1 MKIKKDSSC
10 LEGLLASC
18 VFAAFAAAAMTVPM
32 IEEML
37 SDVKL
42 HIGVDTTAV
51 DKDYQDFWQ
60 ALLVLTKDALEKAER
75 KKKVLE
81 ELRKNSSADA
91 AAQAAAILANNTS
104 VGDVRDTESGIAV
117 GVASDITAI
126 LSGKTPEEL
135 DALKESIKIKLET
148 EEDVDSAYWE
158 AILQK
163 IPLFRVISTLEAKLL
178 GPQHARASDAIPSF
192 SWFFSH
198 SC

>member
-1 MKIKKDSSC
+1 MEALTVFQLPFFLGPCCVINVHV
-10 LEGLLASC
+10 SC
-18 VFAAFAAAAMTVPM
+18 VVVLSYMVCRVFGACAAAAAMSVQM

-37 SDVKL
+37 ADVKL

-75 KKKVLE
+75 KRKVLE

-104 VGDVRDTESGIAV
+104 VGDVRDADSGIAV
-117 GVASDITAI
+117 GVTSDITAI
-126 LSGKTPEEL
+126 LSGKTPQEL
-135 DALKESIKIKLET
+135 DALKDSIKVKLET

-163 IPLFRVISTLEAKLL
+163 IPLFRVINHK
-178 GPQHARASDAIPSF
+178 
-192 SWFFSH
+192 
-198 SC
+198 